1 MSKPTPRRIRLKTL
15 DDVRRLLAA
24 TLNEYKGGVIDE
36 TNART
41 TGYLCKL
48 LSELIRDSELEA
60 RLTVLEEQLNQGEKP
75 WPV

>member
-1 MSKPTPRRIRLKTL
+1 MKTL

-60 RLTVLEEQLNQGEKP
+60 RLDALEKLMEREEKP
-75 WPV
+75 WPA